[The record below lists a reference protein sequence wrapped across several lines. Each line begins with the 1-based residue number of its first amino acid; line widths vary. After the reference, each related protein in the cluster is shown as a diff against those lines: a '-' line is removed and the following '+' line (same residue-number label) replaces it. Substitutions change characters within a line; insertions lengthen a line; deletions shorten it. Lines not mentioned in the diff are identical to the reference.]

1 MTASLA
7 ARTLGQPDRALVVRA
22 AAGDHDAFDQLVG
35 PRFAPA
41 FRTAQA
47 ILRVEADA
55 RDAVQDAFVSAW
67 QELPRLRDPEQFDAW
82 LGRIVVNRCRSV
94 LRHRKVVRVREVP
107 LELDADRVDRTGGPG
122 DGAGARY
129 REPGVEGGQA
139 GFAEADAVRRA
150 FKRLDPDARVLIVLH
165 HVEERPVAEIAA
177 LAGIPEGTVK
187 WRLHAARKA
196 LERALERER
205 R

>member
-1 MTASLA
+1 MTATLA
-7 ARTLGQPDRALVVRA
+7 VRTFGQPDRALVDRA
-22 AAGDHDAFDQLVG
+22 AAGDRDAFDQLVG

-47 ILRVEADA
+47 ILRVDEDA

-82 LGRIVVNRCRSV
+82 LGRIIVNRCRTM
-94 LRHRKVVRVREVP
+94 LRHRKVVRVREVQ
-107 LELDADRVDRTGGPG
+107 LELDADRSDGPRDSSG
-122 DGAGARY
+122 PPRQ
-129 REPGVEGGQA
+129 REPGVEGGQSSY
-139 GFAEADAVRRA
+139 AEADAVRRA
-150 FKRLDPDARVLIVLH
+150 FDRLDPDARVLIVLH

-187 WRLHAARKA
+187 WRLPAARKA

>member
-1 MTASLA
+1 MTATLA
-7 ARTLGQPDRALVVRA
+7 PRTLGQPDRALVGRA

-35 PRFAPA
+35 PRFAGA

-47 ILRVEADA
+47 ILRVEEYA

-82 LGRIVVNRCRSV
+82 LGRIIVNRCRSV

-107 LELDADRVDRTGGPG
+107 LELDADRSGGPG
-122 DGAGARY
+122 DAATGLRY
-129 REPGVEGGQA
+129 REPGVDGGQA
-139 GFAEADAVRRA
+139 GVAEADAVRRA
-150 FKRLDPDARVLIVLH
+150 FERLDPDARVLIVLH

>member
-7 ARTLGQPDRALVVRA
+7 ARTIGQPERVLVDRA
-22 AAGDHDAFDQLVG
+22 AAGDHDAFDRLLA
-35 PRFAPA
+35 PRFGSA
-41 FRTAQA
+41 FHLAVA
-47 ILRVEADA
+47 ILRSEEDA
-55 RDAVQDAFVSAW
+55 RDAVQDAFVAAW
-67 QELPRLRDPEQFDAW
+67 QELPRLRDRDQFEAW

-94 LRHRKVVRVREVP
+94 LRHRKVVKLREIP
-107 LELDADRVDRTGGPG
+107 LDQDERDPG
-122 DGAGARY
+122 RADGAAPPR

-139 GFAEADAVRRA
+139 NVAEADAVRRA
-150 FKRLDPDARVLIVLH
+150 FERLDPDARVLIVLH
-165 HVEERPVAEIAA
+165 HVDERPVAEIAA

>member
-1 MTASLA
+1 MTSAAATLVLGAS
-7 ARTLGQPDRALVVRA
+7 DRALVERA
-22 AAGDHDAFDQLVG
+22 AAGDHDAFDRLLA
-35 PRFAPA
+35 PRFRPA
-41 FRTAQA
+41 LRTAVA
-47 ILRVEADA
+47 ILRVEEDA

-82 LGRIVVNRCRSV
+82 LGRILVNRCRSV
-94 LRHRKVVRVREVP
+94 LRHRKVVRVREIA
-107 LELDADRVDRTGGPG
+107 LELDDDPAPDPDADVRR
-122 DGAGARY
+122 ARA
-129 REPGVEGGQA
+129 PGVDGGQA
-139 GFAEADAVRRA
+139 AVAEADAVRRA
-150 FKRLDPDARVLIVLH
+150 FERLDADARVLIVLH

>member
-7 ARTLGQPDRALVVRA
+7 ARTLGQPDRALVDRA
-22 AAGDHDAFDQLVG
+22 ASGDHEAFDRLLG
-35 PRFAPA
+35 PRFGSA
-41 FRTAQA
+41 FHLALA
-47 ILRVEADA
+47 ILRIEDDA

-67 QELPRLRDPEQFDAW
+67 QELPRLRDRDQFDAW
-82 LGRIVVNRCRSV
+82 LGRILVNRCRSV
-94 LRHRKVVRVREVP
+94 LRHRKVVKLRELP
-107 LELDADRVDRTGGPG
+107 LETRDGPERDSRDGGGPPS
-122 DGAGARY
+122 R

-139 GFAEADAVRRA
+139 NVAEADAVRRA
-150 FKRLDPDARVLIVLH
+150 FDRLDPDARVLIVLH

>member
-7 ARTLGQPDRALVVRA
+7 ARTLGQPDRVLVDRA
-22 AAGDHDAFDQLVG
+22 AAGDHEAFDRLVS
-35 PRFAPA
+35 PRVASA
-41 FRTAQA
+41 FRLALA
-47 ILRVEADA
+47 ILRSEADA

-67 QELPRLRDPEQFDAW
+67 QDLPRLRDREQFDAW
-82 LGRIVVNRCRSV
+82 LGRILVNRCRTM
-94 LRHRKVVRVREVP
+94 LRHRKVVKLREIP
-107 LELDADRVDRTGGPG
+107 LETGNDPGRDRFDGGPPP
-122 DGAGARY
+122 RP
-129 REPGVEGGQA
+129 EPRVEGGQA
-139 GFAEADAVRRA
+139 NVAEADAVRRA
-150 FKRLDPDARVLIVLH
+150 FDRLDPDARVLIVLH

-177 LAGIPEGTVK
+177 LAGVPEGTVK

>member
-7 ARTLGQPDRALVVRA
+7 ARTFGQPDRALVDRA
-22 AAGDHDAFDQLVG
+22 ASGDHDAFDQLVA
-35 PRFAPA
+35 PRFASA
-41 FRTAQA
+41 FHLALA
-47 ILRVEADA
+47 ILRSEADA

-67 QELPRLRDPEQFDAW
+67 QDLPRLRDREHFDAW
-82 LGRIVVNRCRSV
+82 LGRILVNRCRTV
-94 LRHRKVVRVREVP
+94 LRHRKVVKLREIP
-107 LELDADRVDRTGGPG
+107 LETPEESGRGARDGGPP
-122 DGAGARY
+122 R
-129 REPGVEGGQA
+129 RHEPRVEGGQA
-139 GFAEADAVRRA
+139 NVAEADAVRRA
-150 FKRLDPDARVLIVLH
+150 FDRLDPDARVLIVLH

-177 LAGIPEGTVK
+177 LAGVPEGTVK

>member
-1 MTASLA
+1 MTATTA
-7 ARTLGQPDRALVVRA
+7 ARTLGQPDRALVDRA
-22 AAGDHDAFDQLVG
+22 AAGDHDAFDQLLG
-35 PRFAPA
+35 PRFRPA
-41 FRTAQA
+41 LRTAMA
-47 ILRVEADA
+47 ILRLEDDA

-82 LGRIVVNRCRSV
+82 LGRILLNRCRTV
-94 LRHRKVVRVREVP
+94 LRHRKVVRVREIA
-107 LELDADRVDRTGGPG
+107 LKTDDDARDEGRGR
-122 DGAGARY
+122 GAGH
-129 REPGVEGGQA
+129 EPGAEGGQA
-139 GFAEADAVRRA
+139 GYAEADAVRRA
-150 FKRLDPDARVLIVLH
+150 FDRLDPDARVLIVLH
-165 HVEERPVAEIAA
+165 HVEERPIAEIAA

>member
-1 MTASLA
+1 MTATTA
-7 ARTLGQPDRALVVRA
+7 ARTLGQPDRALVGRA

-35 PRFAPA
+35 PRFRPA
-41 FRTAQA
+41 LRTAMA
-47 ILRVEADA
+47 ILRLEEDA

-67 QELPRLRDPEQFDAW
+67 QELPRLREPEQFDAW
-82 LGRIVVNRCRSV
+82 LGRILLNRCRTV
-94 LRHRKVVRVREVP
+94 LRHRKVVRVREIA
-107 LELDADRVDRTGGPG
+107 LETDDDARDEGRGR
-122 DGAGARY
+122 GAGH
-129 REPGVEGGQA
+129 EPGAEGGQA

-150 FKRLDPDARVLIVLH
+150 FDRLDPDARVLIVLH
-165 HVEERPVAEIAA
+165 HVEERPIAEIAA

>member
-1 MTASLA
+1 MTATLA
-7 ARTLGQPDRALVVRA
+7 ARTLGLPDRALVVRA
-22 AAGDHDAFDQLVG
+22 AGGDHDAFDQLVG

-41 FRTAQA
+41 LRTAHA
-47 ILRVEADA
+47 ILRAEEDA

-82 LGRIVVNRCRSV
+82 LGRILVNRCRSV

-107 LELDADRVDRTGGPG
+107 LELDADRSREPG
-122 DGAGARY
+122 AAAAGSRY

-139 GFAEADAVRRA
+139 GVADADAVRRA
-150 FKRLDPDARVLIVLH
+150 FDRLDPDARVLIVLH
-165 HVEERPVAEIAA
+165 HVEERPIADIAA

-205 R
+205 